1 MKKILFLISLIIC
14 GFLFSQEK
22 LIVEYETRLLLD
34 EDAVQKIADEIKVR
48 AEGDVVNQQ
57 QIAKMIAESIMKP
70 TYYQLKLTANESEYK
85 MVEKISNNQP
95 SEGGMMVVV
104 TPGSNGVTYK
114 NLAENQTIQTQNA
127 FDKDFLVV
135 DSIKTIDWKI
145 SRESTEILG
154 YEVRKAEA
162 VISDDTTAVA
172 WYAPKLQYKNGPDDY
187 QGLPGLILEIVLT
200 KNDEMGETKFV
211 HTAISLD
218 FDKDKSDIK
227 RPTKGKK
234 VSRKEL
240 EEFVKI
246 QSEKTRKMYGGG
258 VDTDG

>member
-1 MKKILFLISLIIC
+1 MKKILFLIALGMC

-22 LIVEYETRLLLD
+22 LIIEYETRLLLD
-34 EDAVQKIADEIKVR
+34 EDAVQKIADEIKGQTDG
-48 AEGDVVNQQ
+48 AGNQLQ
-57 QIAKMIAESIMKP
+57 LAKMIAESMTEP
-70 TYYQLKLTANESEYK
+70 TYYQLSLTPNESEYK
-85 MVEKISNNQP
+85 KVETLENSQP
-95 SEGGMMVVV
+95 REGGMVVV
-104 TPGSNGVTYK
+104 TSGNNGVTYK
-114 NLAENQTIQTQNA
+114 NLTENQVIKTQNA

-162 VISDDTTAVA
+162 VISDKISVEA
-172 WYAPKLQYKNGPDDY
+172 WYAPKLQFKNGPDNF

-200 KNDEMGETKFV
+200 KNDEMGEAKFV

-227 RPTKGKK
+227 APTKGKK
-234 VSRKEL
+234 VS
-240 EEFVKI
+240 
-246 QSEKTRKMYGGG
+246 
-258 VDTDG
+258 